1 MESVYLKLFVVFAVL
16 AALRLATFVRVVP
29 DRVRRGL
36 AEYTDSGILASVVA
50 IFVVTFLLQISRVEG
65 ISMEPTLH
73 GGEYTLINKL
83 TYRWR
88 VPERGDV
95 IVFRAPTDVKAD
107 YIKRVI
113 AVPGE
118 TVEVKSGTVYV
129 NGNPLK
135 ETYEERAPDYDFPTQ
150 RVPLDHLFVLGDN
163 RNRSYDS
170 HLWSEPFL
178 PMSLVRGRAS
188 IILWPLASLGAI
200 PGTPVAG
207 PATQIPVPVCR

>member
-1 MESVYLKLFVVFAVL
+1 MESVYLKLFVVFAML
-16 AALRLATFVRVVP
+16 AGIRLATFARFVP
-29 DRVRRGL
+29 ARVRSAI
-36 AEYTDSGILASVVA
+36 AEYTDSGIIASMVA

-65 ISMEPTLH
+65 ISMSPTLH

-95 IVFRAPTDVKAD
+95 IVFRSPTDPRAD

-118 TVEVKSGTVYV
+118 TVEVKEGVVYV

-135 ETYEERAPDYDFPTQ
+135 EAYEDSAPSYDYAVT
-150 RVPLDHLFVLGDN
+150 RVPPGQLFVLGDN
-163 RNRSYDS
+163 RNLSYDS
-170 HLWSEPFL
+170 HLWPTPFL
-178 PMSLVRGRAS
+178 PMGLVRGRAS
-188 IILWPLASLGAI
+188 IVLWPPERMGAI
-200 PGTPVAG
+200 RGTPIAG
-207 PATQIPVPVCR
+207 PATRLPMNACR